1 MIGGKVFIFHRL
13 RDIEQDILKI
23 SMYSWTLLANNFLT
37 NPLLR
42 VGADQAKADF
52 LTIPGGKF
60 VDLQLSGVAAS
71 RVSHPLDSRGLCPS

>member
-52 LTIPGGKF
+52 FTIPG
-60 VDLQLSGVAAS
+60 
-71 RVSHPLDSRGLCPS
+71 